1 MSTLELNLDTPS
13 FKGNGQSEDNS
24 KVSPASNDGA
34 ANARQEKGVSSS
46 KTTEPAKKPWTNIQK
61 IAFRIGFLY
70 LLFLCIPTYPKFY
83 EELFSLRWGKITYH
97 DFQGIVAFWPPQF
110 ITIESEEGVF
120 GLLNY
125 INLILLFAGSVA
137 GGLIWTALDKKT
149 TQYSKLYYWIRVLA
163 RYRLAYGMI
172 GWGLKKAFPMQ
183 MVFPTVGMLNTPF
196 IDMAEK
202 KLYWSHVGVSFWY
215 TVFLGFAEILPGL
228 LLLNRKTSPLG
239 AALAAVVTFNICI
252 ANHAY
257 DAGVAVP
264 AAYFAIIGIFIVWYD
279 LPKIW
284 NLVVNERDIQP
295 YRYQPVISEKWQ
307 RRLAFGIK
315 WTFNFLFVPVAAG
328 LWAYGFFNGNNYN
341 IPSTPGLAGAKG
353 YYNVTEFRLNN
364 KVIPYSPQDSI
375 RWQDA
380 TFEGWSSLSYKTNR
394 TAIADRMIGY
404 SPLRVKND
412 KKNNRLNQVNTQDSD
427 ELQKLKQNRDL
438 GVTRW
443 EVGGMAGER
452 RYFFY
457 KADTDR
463 QVLYLQN
470 KNKNHKEETQ
480 ILHYNR
486 PTANRIV
493 LKGINEFQDS
503 IYVVLDRSDKKYPLV
518 EGRTAAVK
526 SY

>member
-1 MSTLELNLDTPS
+1 MATLGTHWKNYQKVA
-13 FKGNGQSEDNS
+13 FK
-24 KVSPASNDGA
+24 
-34 ANARQEKGVSSS
+34 
-46 KTTEPAKKPWTNIQK
+46 
-61 IAFRIGFLY
+61 IGFIY
-70 LLFLCIPTYPKFY
+70 LLALCIPTYPRFY
-83 EELFSLRWGKITYH
+83 EHLFNLRWDKITYH
-97 DFQGIVAFWPPQF
+97 DFQAIVAFWPPQF
-110 ITIESEEGVF
+110 VTIESEEGVF

-125 INLILLFAGSVA
+125 INLILLFGLSVV
-137 GGLIWTALDKKT
+137 GGLIWTAIDRKS
-149 TQYSKLYYWIRVLA
+149 TQYEKLYYWIRVLA

-215 TVFLGFAEILPGL
+215 TVFLGFAEIIPGL

-264 AAYFAIIGIFIVWYD
+264 AAYFAIIGVFIVWYD

-284 NLVVNERDIQP
+284 SLLVNERDIEP
-295 YRYQPVISEKWQ
+295 YRYNPIISEEWK
-307 RRLAFGIK
+307 RKLAFGVK

-328 LWAYGFFNGNNYN
+328 LWAYGFFYGNNYN
-341 IPSTPGLAGAKG
+341 IPSTPGLAGARG
-353 YYNVTEFRLNN
+353 YYNVSEFRLDG
-364 KVIPYSPQDSI
+364 KIIPYTPQDSI

-380 TFEGWSSLSYKTNR
+380 TFEQWSSLSYKTNR
-394 TAIADRMIGY
+394 GAIADRMIGY
-404 SPLRVKND
+404 SPLRVKNN
-412 KKNNRLNQVNTQDSD
+412 KRNTKLNQVNTQDSD
-427 ELQKLKQNRDL
+427 ELGKLKRNRDL

-457 KADTDR
+457 NADLQK

-480 ILHYNR
+480 VLHYKR
-486 PTANRIV
+486 PSSNRII
-493 LKGINEFQDS
+493 LEGTNEFKDS
-503 IYVVLDRSDKKYPLV
+503 IYVVLDRLDKKYPLV
-518 EGRTAAVK
+518 EGRNGKVR